1 MINGKP
7 GTDAKMKILL
17 TPATSGIIFWDGQ
30 GLFDQLGW
38 KPCGVFFC
46 CLSCIPEMLGLH
58 PVLAHWPQHQRPLSR
73 APLHLHRVS
82 SDMIDF
88 LSFPPLFLMWLLL
101 PAPIHDNHCL
111 LCTNKSGHPKEGKKR
126 KRKNLSLRIKIFF
139 FFACA
144 FQLFLKYLAMS
155 ISNWAELADEHNFP
169 VDWAPY
175 CCRANSRFLRSLS
188 FAGCLAQLLPAA
200 KAKLYTG
207 AWGWHAATGGW
218 EGERGAGCRAED
230 SHYQQRK
237 QKVKVSRQFQENFP
251 IRLLPPV
258 PLPAPSTSR
267 QGIKR
272 TRGRPLGIVATNLFA
287 EQNFGKQE
295 SHLKFT

>member
-1 MINGKP
+1 MITTDCSTQTNL
-7 GTDAKMKILL
+7 GTRKK
-17 TPATSGIIFWDGQ
+17 
-30 GLFDQLGW
+30 
-38 KPCGVFFC
+38 
-46 CLSCIPEMLGLH
+46 
-58 PVLAHWPQHQRPLSR
+58 
-73 APLHLHRVS
+73 
-82 SDMIDF
+82 
-88 LSFPPLFLMWLLL
+88 
-101 PAPIHDNHCL
+101 
-111 LCTNKSGHPKEGKKR
+111 GKKEEE
-126 KRKNLSLRIKIFF
+126 KNLSLRIKIFKKIF

-207 AWGWHAATGGW
+207 ARGWQAATGGW
-218 EGERGAGCRAED
+218 ERRGGLAAERRQSLSAEETE
-230 SHYQQRK
+230 SK
-237 QKVKVSRQFQENFP
+237 SFQAIP
-251 IRLLPPV
+251 GKLPYIRLLPPI

-287 EQNFGKQE
+287 KQNLGKQ
-295 SHLKFT
+295 